1 MDNSNVGTL
10 SALALDVKAGLSTAP
25 KKLSSRFFYDE
36 RGDKLF
42 QEIMAMPEY
51 YLTRCELSI
60 FEQFATEWIKTM
72 GKDGFDLVELGAG
85 DGTKTQVLLE
95 EGLRQQV
102 EFTYQPIDI
111 SQHALDDLQARL
123 QEELPKLH
131 CKPLQGEYFAVLEQ
145 IRALQDRPKLILFLG
160 SNIGNL
166 AVGQAADFLQRLQ
179 ASMNPKDRLLIGI
192 DLKKDPQTI
201 LDAYNDPAG
210 ITAAFNLNL
219 LARINRELD
228 ADFQLDQF
236 KHWET
241 YNPYSGATKSFLV
254 SRADQKVT
262 VGALGQSFQFQ
273 AWETIQV
280 ELSQK
285 YSLPEINKLAHK
297 AGFQVNKHYL
307 DDRKYFVDSLWQ
319 ANPQKNQAQV

>member
-10 SALALDVKAGLSTAP
+10 SALALDVKTGLSTAP
-25 KKLSSRFFYDE
+25 KRLSSRFFYDE

-51 YLTRCELSI
+51 YLTRCELQI
-60 FEQFATEWIKTM
+60 FQQSAAAWIQSMPKE
-72 GKDGFDLVELGAG
+72 GFDLIELGAG

-95 EGLRQQV
+95 EALAQKVNFIYR
-102 EFTYQPIDI
+102 PIDI
-111 SQHALDDLQARL
+111 SQHALDELEARL
-123 QEELPKLH
+123 ERELPDLP
-131 CKPLQGEYFAVLEQ
+131 CAPLQGEYFAVLER
-145 IRALQDRPKLILFLG
+145 IRGMQDRPKLILFLG

-166 AVGQAADFLQRLQ
+166 STGQATDFLQRLR
-179 ASMNPKDRLLIGI
+179 ACMNPQDKLLIGI
-192 DLKKDPQTI
+192 DLKKDPRII
-201 LDAYNDPAG
+201 LEAYNDPAG

-219 LARINRELD
+219 LHRINRELD
-228 ADFQLDQF
+228 ADFKVEQF

-254 SRADQKVT
+254 STSQQTVH
-262 VGALGQSFQFQ
+262 VGALACSFEFQ

-285 YSLPEINKLAHK
+285 YSLIEVEKLAQK
-297 AGFQVNKHYL
+297 AGFQIQQHYL
-307 DDRKYFVDSLWQ
+307 DDRKYFVDSLWSFS
-319 ANPQKNQAQV
+319 A

>member
-10 SALALDVKAGLSTAP
+10 SGLALDVKTGLSTAP
-25 KKLSSRFFYDE
+25 KRLSSRFFYDE

-42 QEIMAMPEY
+42 QDIMAMPEY
-51 YLTRCELSI
+51 YLTRCEYQI
-60 FEQFATEWIKTM
+60 FQKSAPAWNQAM
-72 GKDGFDLVELGAG
+72 PKDGFDLIELGAG

-95 EGLRQQV
+95 EGLKQKV
-102 EFTYQPIDI
+102 NFTYRPIDI
-111 SQHALDDLQARL
+111 SQHALDDLEARL
-123 QEELPKLH
+123 GEELPDLQ
-131 CKPLQGEYFAVLEQ
+131 CAPLQGEYFAVLER
-145 IRALQDRPKLILFLG
+145 IRAMQDRPKLILFLG

-166 AVGQAADFLQRLQ
+166 SIGQATDFLQRLK
-179 ASMNPKDRLLIGI
+179 ACMNPQDKLLIGI
-192 DLKKDPQTI
+192 DLKKAPNII

-219 LARINRELD
+219 LRRINRELD
-228 ADFQLDQF
+228 ADFNLEQF

-254 SRADQKVT
+254 STTEQSVK
-262 VGALGQSFQFQ
+262 VGALSCSFEFQ

-285 YSLPEINKLAHK
+285 YSLSEVEKLAQK
-297 AGFQVNKHYL
+297 AGFQVQQHYL
-307 DDRKYFVDSLWQ
+307 DDRKYFVDSLWSLTC
-319 ANPQKNQAQV
+319 